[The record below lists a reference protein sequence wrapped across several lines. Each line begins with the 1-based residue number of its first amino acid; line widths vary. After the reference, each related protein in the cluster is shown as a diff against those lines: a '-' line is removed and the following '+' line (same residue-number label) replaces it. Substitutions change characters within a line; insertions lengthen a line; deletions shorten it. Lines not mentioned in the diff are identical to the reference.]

1 MSVIPE
7 TLDRHLTGERA
18 GAAAP
23 LGKRYHLIISLNI
36 WAERSSP
43 LSDTHFLCGKVDLTF
58 ARAIRAVP
66 MVITRK
72 DSSPQ

>member
-1 MSVIPE
+1 MSVIPG

-36 WAERSSP
+36 CAERPSP
-43 LSDTHFLCGKVDLTF
+43 LSGTYLLCGKE
-58 ARAIRAVP
+58 
-66 MVITRK
+66 
-72 DSSPQ
+72 

>member
-1 MSVIPE
+1 MSVIPG

-36 WAERSSP
+36 CAERPSP
-43 LSDTHFLCGKVDLTF
+43 LSGTHLLCGKE
-58 ARAIRAVP
+58 
-66 MVITRK
+66 
-72 DSSPQ
+72 